1 MDEPPAKQNVFDM
14 LKKSFDRVYNG
25 NRAPFGLYMHAAWFF
40 APNTWHY
47 DGYKDFIE
55 VRIALARLGEL
66 CQG

>member
-47 DGYKDFIE
+47 DGY
-55 VRIALARLGEL
+55 
-66 CQG
+66 